1 MRSENRKID
10 ARKALDPALVL
21 AKATLR
27 AAAYLG
33 IAQAEVAAIIGVS
46 PATVSRLANGQK
58 RLEPGSKPFELAAL
72 LVRLFRSLD
81 AIVGSDDQAAR
92 AWLRGPNDALGG
104 VPLEL
109 IRDAAGLV
117 RTVDY
122 LDAARARI

>member
-1 MRSENRKID
+1 METET
-10 ARKALDPALVL
+10 ARVRHAPDPAAVL
-21 AKATLR
+21 AKATAR

-33 IAQAEVAAIIGVS
+33 LAQADVAAIIGVS
-46 PATVSRLANGQK
+46 PATMSRLANGQK
-58 RLEPGSKPFELAAL
+58 RLEPGTKPFELAAL

-81 AIVGSDDQAAR
+81 AIVGSDDAAAR
-92 AWLRGPNDALGG
+92 AWLRGSNDALGG

-109 IRDAAGLV
+109 IREAAGLV